1 MGNRLRRWLPPT
13 YITRIQVLRGVGEL
27 CALHAGAHGSPAAGT
42 EAAAVAA
49 AAAAAA
55 AGSSSYSSCCS
66 SPVKGGGGNGQPPWG
81 SRRTLF

>member
-1 MGNRLRRWLPPT
+1 MLLSREDLGDLGVSSVGHRLQL
-13 YITRIQVLRGVGEL
+13 LRAVSEL
-27 CALHAGAHGSPAAGT
+27 CAPHAVACGSPGGGA
-42 EAAAVAA
+42 EA

-55 AGSSSYSSCCS
+55 AGSSSSYSSSYS

>member
-1 MGNRLRRWLPPT
+1 
-13 YITRIQVLRGVGEL
+13 VLRGVGEL
-27 CALHAGAHGSPAAGT
+27 CALHAGARGSPAAGT

-55 AGSSSYSSCCS
+55 AGSSSYSSRYS
-66 SPVKGGGGNGQPPWG
+66 SPVKGGGSNGQPPWG

>member
-1 MGNRLRRWLPPT
+1 M
-13 YITRIQVLRGVGEL
+13 LRGVGEL
-27 CALHAGAHGSPAAGT
+27 CALHAGARGSPAAGT

-55 AGSSSYSSCCS
+55 AGSSSYSSRYS
-66 SPVKGGGGNGQPPWG
+66 SPVKGGGSNGQPPWG

>member
-1 MGNRLRRWLPPT
+1 M
-13 YITRIQVLRGVGEL
+13 LRGVGEL
-27 CALHAGAHGSPAAGT
+27 CALHAGTRGSPAAGT

-55 AGSSSYSSCCS
+55 GSSSYSSSYS
-66 SPVKGGGGNGQPPWG
+66 SPVKGSGGNGQPPWG

>member
-1 MGNRLRRWLPPT
+1 MVGYLL
-13 YITRIQVLRGVGEL
+13 ITRIQVLRGVGEL
-27 CALHAGAHGSPAAGT
+27 CALHAGVHGSPAAGT
-42 EAAAVAA
+42 EAAAVAAA

>member
-1 MGNRLRRWLPPT
+1 M
-13 YITRIQVLRGVGEL
+13 GEL
-27 CALHAGAHGSPAAGT
+27 CALHAGARGSPAAGT

-55 AGSSSYSSCCS
+55 AAAGSSSYSSSYS
-66 SPVKGGGGNGQPPWG
+66 SPVKGSGGNGQPPWG

>member
-1 MGNRLRRWLPPT
+1 MGDRLRWWLPPT

-27 CALHAGAHGSPAAGT
+27 CALHAGVHGSPAAGT

-49 AAAAAA
+49 AAAAA
-55 AGSSSYSSCCS
+55 GSSSYSSSCS

>member
-1 MGNRLRRWLPPT
+1 M
-13 YITRIQVLRGVGEL
+13 LRGVGEL
-27 CALHAGAHGSPAAGT
+27 CALHAGARGSPAAGT

-55 AGSSSYSSCCS
+55 AGSSSYSSRYS
-66 SPVKGGGGNGQPPWG
+66 SPVKGGGSIGQPPWG

>member
-1 MGNRLRRWLPPT
+1 M
-13 YITRIQVLRGVGEL
+13 GEL
-27 CALHAGAHGSPAAGT
+27 CALHAGTRGSPAAGT

-55 AGSSSYSSCCS
+55 AAGSSSYSSSYS
-66 SPVKGGGGNGQPPWG
+66 SPVKGSGGNGQPPWG

>member
-1 MGNRLRRWLPPT
+1 MGDRLRWWLPPT

-27 CALHAGAHGSPAAGT
+27 CALHAGVHGSPAAGT

-66 SPVKGGGGNGQPPWG
+66 SPVKGGGGERAATLGQ
-81 SRRTLF
+81 